1 MRKTFTTVIIAVMIL
16 AFSTVTLA
24 ESYTF
29 TNLVITGGS
38 SQTTIKNKQRNEA
51 NSLDLK
57 ATSIDW
63 CNTPSDQRNP
73 KFRGYLAGTS
83 TPCTYAKTI
92 EEGKYRKANYTT
104 SSMSIKVDIKMSID
118 STDATHKIKITG
130 SGVV

>member
-1 MRKTFTTVIIAVMIL
+1 MKKAITTIIIAIMVL
-16 AFSTVTLA
+16 TFSTATLA
-24 ESYTF
+24 ENYSF

-38 SQTTIKNKQRNEA
+38 SQTTIKNKQRNET

-118 STDATHKIKITG
+118 SSNASHKIKITG
-130 SGVV
+130 NGVV